1 MEAYPAKRFD
11 LQEYIR
17 QNRERIAINYHRYY
31 ERKKLE
37 PEFMEKRRL
46 NARQYKEKLK
56 QLPTREKQLPC
67 GELLSQGQSLTKQQK
82 LLPTP
87 PNELPPPAAEVT
99 KHMQIPKKRGRPRM
113 YDINA

>member
-56 QLPTREKQLPC
+56 QLPTREKQ
-67 GELLSQGQSLTKQQK
+67 QK